1 MFLEFL
7 FTLEGVLEKVRKFLI
22 TVFMKLNET
31 NARKLT
37 FYEYLHAFA
46 VSNYRK
52 LDNDFR
58 SIVNI

>member
-37 FYEYLHAFA
+37 FYEYLYAF
-46 VSNYRK
+46 NTFK
-52 LDNDFR
+52 L
-58 SIVNI
+58 